1 MTDTLRKTDFE
12 TLLATLDEQQERKV
26 DVILPA
32 TNLCFKDGNLRV
44 LRSDLEPQLTPTGT
58 TSPVQVFAPNEV
70 FDSGFADRLGGPVTA
85 TFIRKLRAEGWTDI
99 LDGTLN
105 AMIHGK
111 RVRRSNT
118 NSLTVSGDARTT
130 GMEQLVPDGTDEWLR
145 EPQTKSVLL
154 RALKDADGQPVGTA
168 RALLSNAYKIIDHVD
183 TLRAAMQGMRAAGLG
198 AENVTQCDLTAR
210 RMYVTVEVPEV
221 RAQAASLLKDYVSP
235 FTGNRGADNPVVHA
249 GFVLGNSE
257 VGDGT
262 FFLYPRIVAEVCTN
276 GMTIKKDVGA
286 LVQRHLGARLDDGL
300 VTYSDATHRANRELI
315 TRMAEDTVRTF
326 LTEDY
331 LHSVIRKLEERAGE
345 PVAKPEAAIK
355 EVTRKLEIP
364 ALYDDVLTHFIKGAD
379 LSRGGIMHA
388 VTAAAQ
394 SADLDADTAFK
405 MEERATA
412 MLLG

>member
-12 TLLATLDEQQERKV
+12 TLLATLDEQAERKV

-32 TNLCFKDGNLRV
+32 TNMCFSKGNLRV
-44 LRSDLEPQLTPTGT
+44 RRSDLTPILTEHGVDQ
-58 TSPVQVFAPNEV
+58 PVQEFVPNEV

-85 TFIRKLRAEGWTDI
+85 SYLRKLRAEGWTDI
-99 LDGTLN
+99 IDGTLN
-105 AMIHGK
+105 AILHGK
-111 RVRRSNT
+111 
-118 NSLTVSGDARTT
+118 
-130 GMEQLVPDGTDEWLR
+130 TDIR

-154 RALKDADGQPVGTA
+154 RAFKDADGQPVGTA

-221 RAQAASLLKDYVSP
+221 KAQAATLLKDYVSP
-235 FTGNRGADNPVVHA
+235 FTGNRGADNPIVHA

-331 LHSVIRKLEERAGE
+331 LQSVIRKLEEKASE
-345 PVAKPEAAIK
+345 PVAKPEAAVK
-355 EVTRKLEIP
+355 EITRKLEIP
-364 ALYDDVLTHFIKGAD
+364 ALYDDVLAHFIKGAD

-394 SADLDADTAFK
+394 SDDIDADTAFR

-412 MLLG
+412 MLMA

>member
-26 DVILPA
+26 DVITPA
-32 TNLCFKDGNLRV
+32 TNLCFKGGNLRV
-44 LRSDLEPQLTPTGT
+44 LRSDLEPEITDEGVK
-58 TSPVQVFAPNEV
+58 SPVQEFAPNDV

-85 TFIRKLRAEGWTDI
+85 SYIRKLRAEGWTDI

-105 AMIHGK
+105 ALIHGK
-111 RVRRSNT
+111 RDESM
-118 NSLTVSGDARTT
+118 GD
-130 GMEQLVPDGTDEWLR
+130 GWMR
-145 EPQTKSVLL
+145 EPQAKSVLV
-154 RALKDADGQPVGTA
+154 RALKDADGQPIGTA

-183 TLRAAMQGMRAAGLG
+183 TLRAAMSGMKAAGLG

-210 RMYVTVEVPEV
+210 KMYVVVEVPQV
-221 RAQAASLLKDYVSP
+221 RAAAASLLKDYVSP
-235 FTGNRGADNPVVHA
+235 FSGNRGAENPIVHA
-249 GFVLGNSE
+249 GFVLTNSE

-262 FFLYPRIVAEVCTN
+262 YSLYPRIVAEVCTN

-286 LVQRHLGARLDDGL
+286 LTQRHLGARLDDGL
-300 VTYSDATHRANRELI
+300 INYSTATHEANREVI
-315 TRMAEDTVRTF
+315 RRMSEDTVRTF
-326 LTEDY
+326 LTTGY
-331 LHSVIRKLEERAGE
+331 LESVIRKLEEKAGE
-345 PVAKPEAAIK
+345 PVAKPEEAIK

-364 ALYDDVLTHFIKGAD
+364 ALYDDVLGHFIKGAD

-394 SADLDADTAFK
+394 STDLDADTAFR

-412 MLLG
+412 MLLA

>member
-32 TNLCFKDGNLRV
+32 TNMCFRGGNLRV
-44 LRSDLEPQLTPTGT
+44 RRSDLTPILTENGVDQ
-58 TSPVQVFAPNEV
+58 PVQEFAPNDV

-85 TFIRKLRAEGWTDI
+85 TYLRKLRAEGWTDI

-105 AMIHGK
+105 AMIFGK
-111 RVRRSNT
+111 IVDEGSTSKPRVI
-118 NSLTVSGDARTT
+118 
-130 GMEQLVPDGTDEWLR
+130 R
-145 EPQTKSVLL
+145 EPQTKSVLV
-154 RALKDADGQPVGTA
+154 RALKDADGGEVGTA
-168 RALLSNAYKIIDHVD
+168 RALLSNAYRIIDHVD
-183 TLRAAMQGMRAAGLG
+183 TLRAAMSGMRAAGLG

-210 RMYVTVEVPEV
+210 RMYVVVEVPQV
-221 RAQAASLLKDYVSP
+221 RAAAASLLKDYVSP
-235 FTGNRGADNPVVHA
+235 FTGNRGAQNPIIHA
-249 GFVLGNSE
+249 GFVLTNSE

-262 FFLYPRIVAEVCTN
+262 YSLYPRIVAEVCTN

-286 LVQRHLGARLDDGL
+286 LTQRHLGARLDDGL
-300 VTYSDATHRANRELI
+300 INYSAATHEANREVI
-315 TRMAEDTVRTF
+315 RRMSEDTVRTF
-326 LTEDY
+326 LTQGY
-331 LHSVIRKLEERAGE
+331 LETVIRKLEEKAGE
-345 PVAKPEAAIK
+345 PVEKPEAAIK

-394 SADLDADTAFK
+394 SADLDADTAFR

-412 MLLG
+412 MLMA

>member
-32 TNLCFKDGNLRV
+32 TNLCFSKGNLRV
-44 LRSDLEPQLTPTGT
+44 LRSDLEPELTETGVK
-58 TSPVQVFAPNEV
+58 SPVQEFVPNEV

-99 LDGTLN
+99 IDGTLN
-105 AMIHGK
+105 GLLHGK
-111 RVRRSNT
+111 E
-118 NSLTVSGDARTT
+118 GI
-130 GMEQLVPDGTDEWLR
+130 R
-145 EPQTKSVLL
+145 EPQSKSVLL
-154 RALKDADGQPVGTA
+154 RALRDADGQPVGTA

-235 FTGNRGADNPVVHA
+235 FTGQRGADNPIVHA

-262 FFLYPRIVAEVCTN
+262 FFVYPRIVAEVCTN

-300 VTYSDATHRANRELI
+300 VTYSDATHKANRELI

-326 LTEDY
+326 LTEGY
-331 LHSVIRKLEERAGE
+331 LHSVIRKLEEKAGE
-345 PVAKPEAAIK
+345 PVEKPEAAIK

-394 SADLDADTAFK
+394 SSDIDADTAFR
-405 MEERATA
+405 MEEKATA
-412 MLLG
+412 LLMV

>member
-12 TLLATLDEQQERKV
+12 TLLATLDEQAERKV

-32 TNLCFKDGNLRV
+32 TNLCFSGGNLRV
-44 LRSDLEPQLTPTGT
+44 RRDDLAQPTDSGV
-58 TSPVQVFAPNEV
+58 TSPVQVFRPNDV

-85 TFIRKLRAEGWTDI
+85 TYLRKLRAEGWTDI
-99 LDGTLN
+99 IDGTLN
-105 AMIHGK
+105 ALLHGK
-111 RVRRSNT
+111 RVSEQE
-118 NSLTVSGDARTT
+118 GD
-130 GMEQLVPDGTDEWLR
+130 WLR
-145 EPQTKSVLL
+145 KPQDKSVLL
-154 RALKDADGQPVGTA
+154 RAFKDADGGETGTA

-221 RAQAASLLKDYVSP
+221 RAQAATLLKDYVSP

-276 GMTIKKDVGA
+276 GMTIKKDVGS

-326 LTEDY
+326 LTTDY
-331 LHSVIRKLEERAGE
+331 LVSVVRKLEEKAGE
-345 PVAKPEAAIK
+345 PVEKPEAAIK
-355 EVTRKLEIP
+355 DVTRKLEIP
-364 ALYDDVLTHFIKGAD
+364 ALYDDVLAHFIKGAD

-394 SADLDADTAFK
+394 STEIDADTAFR

-412 MLLG
+412 LLLG

>member
-32 TNLCFKDGNLRV
+32 TNLCFSQGNLRV
-44 LRSDLEPQLTPTGT
+44 LRSDLEPELTDSGVK
-58 TSPVQVFAPNEV
+58 SPVQEFVPNEV

-99 LDGTLN
+99 IDGTLN

-111 RVRRSNT
+111 RLPET
-118 NSLTVSGDARTT
+118 LGQGDW
-130 GMEQLVPDGTDEWLR
+130 MR

-168 RALLSNAYKIIDHVD
+168 RALLSNAYKIIDHID
-183 TLRAAMQGMRAAGLG
+183 TLRAAMSGMRAAGLG

-210 RMYVTVEVPEV
+210 RMYVVVECPQV
-221 RAQAASLLKDYVSP
+221 RAAASTLLKDYVSP
-235 FTGNRGADNPVVHA
+235 FSGNRGADNPIVHA
-249 GFVLGNSE
+249 GFVLTNSE

-262 FFLYPRIVAEVCTN
+262 YSLFPRIVAEVCTN

-300 VTYSDATHRANRELI
+300 VTYSSATHEANREVI
-315 TRMAEDTVRTF
+315 RRMSEDTVRAF
-326 LTEDY
+326 LSTDY
-331 LHSVIRKLEERAGE
+331 LVSVIAKLEEKAGE

-394 SADLDADTAFK
+394 SADVDADTAFR

-412 MLLG
+412 MLMA

>member
-32 TNLCFKDGNLRV
+32 TNMCFSKGNLRV
-44 LRSDLEPQLTPTGT
+44 RRSDLTPILTEHGVDQ
-58 TSPVQVFAPNEV
+58 PVQEFVPNEV

-85 TFIRKLRAEGWTDI
+85 TYLRKLRAEGWTDI
-99 LDGTLN
+99 IDGTLN
-105 AMIHGK
+105 AMIFGK
-111 RVRRSNT
+111 
-118 NSLTVSGDARTT
+118 TVQEATVGAVT
-130 GMEQLVPDGTDEWLR
+130 GPMVIR
-145 EPQTKSVLL
+145 EPQSKSVLL
-154 RALKDADGQPVGTA
+154 RALKDADGGQVGTA

-221 RAQAASLLKDYVSP
+221 RAQADALLKDYVSP
-235 FTGNRGADNPVVHA
+235 FTGQRGADNPIVHA

-300 VTYSDATHRANRELI
+300 VTYSDATHKANRELI

-331 LHSVIRKLEERAGE
+331 LHTVIRKLEEKAGE
-345 PVAKPEAAIK
+345 PVEKPEAAIK

-394 SADLDADTAFK
+394 SADIDADTAFR
-405 MEERATA
+405 MEEKATA
-412 MLLG
+412 LLMA

>member
-32 TNLCFKDGNLRV
+32 TNLCFSKGNLRV
-44 LRSDLEPQLTPTGT
+44 LRSDLEPELTETGVK
-58 TSPVQVFAPNEV
+58 SPVQEFVPNEV

-99 LDGTLN
+99 IDGTLN
-105 AMIHGK
+105 GILHGK
-111 RVRRSNT
+111 E
-118 NSLTVSGDARTT
+118 GI
-130 GMEQLVPDGTDEWLR
+130 R
-145 EPQTKSVLL
+145 EPQSKSVLL

-168 RALLSNAYKIIDHVD
+168 RALLSNAYRIIDHVD
-183 TLRAAMQGMRAAGLG
+183 TLRAAMQGMRSAGLG

-221 RAQAASLLKDYVSP
+221 RAQAAALLKDYVSP
-235 FTGNRGADNPVVHA
+235 FTGQRGADNPIVHA

-300 VTYSDATHRANRELI
+300 VTYSDATHKANRELI

-331 LHSVIRKLEERAGE
+331 LHSVIRKLEEKAGE
-345 PVAKPEAAIK
+345 PVEKPEAAIK

-364 ALYDDVLTHFIKGAD
+364 ALYDDVLAHFIKGAD

-394 SADLDADTAFK
+394 SAEIDADTAFR
-405 MEERATA
+405 MEEKATA
-412 MLLG
+412 LLMA

>member
-44 LRSDLEPQLTPTGT
+44 LRSDLEPELTADGVK
-58 TSPVQVFAPNEV
+58 SPVQVFAPNEV
-70 FDSGFADRLGGPVTA
+70 FDQGFADRLGGPVTA
-85 TFIRKLRAEGWTDI
+85 SFIRKLRAEGWTDI

-105 AMIHGK
+105 ALIHGK
-111 RVRRSNT
+111 R
-118 NSLTVSGDARTT
+118 T
-130 GMEQLVPDGTDEWLR
+130 GEDEWMR

-154 RALKDADGQPVGTA
+154 RAFKDADGGQTGTA

-221 RAQAASLLKDYVSP
+221 RAQAATLLKDYVSP
-235 FTGNRGADNPVVHA
+235 FTGNRGADNPIVHA

-331 LHSVIRKLEERAGE
+331 LHSVVRKLEEKAGE